1 MVTNDLNGNPF
12 QLGFVRPAQ
21 MMMFAKVV
29 CDPPLGQFTVIP
41 HHQKAVNFTVLIESS
56 RGFPEQP
63 WEVVLWHNGLEDR
76 EWDEVPLER
85 VSNRDDPMVIN
96 TEGRGRIY
104 RRYFSG
110 SLPRPSRI
118 IDPIDFTLKYRTSSW
133 EPWKWVKDQFFLPD
147 GKLHF
152 QPKEILD
159 ELDDY
164 IADPSYFFTVHSVPS
179 EVPET
184 NLWSLTAD
192 VSSAQGNISGYDEY
206 RVGLPMNFTRWYAAV
221 RIWSPWLAPR
231 HGWGKYTPMED
242 AILCSFLRHDGL
254 HLVLLAVSAVKDVT
268 AVFKTDS
275 VGNVIVTAKN
285 DSSAPGTVNVIASVG
300 KTFESANA
308 AIMYHARKL
317 IRGDEYMSGESKAEM
332 EAVID
337 NGVKAEWME
346 DWYDGLTYCTW
357 NGLGQDLTEAKI
369 LHALDIL
376 EQNKIQITNLIIDDN
391 WQSLDNPGGS
401 QFERGWMDFDAN
413 KEGFPQGLKHTVS
426 LIRERHKSI
435 QHIAVWHAMLGYWG
449 AISPDGN
456 IAQKY
461 QTRKVSA
468 RIGIPPR
475 SGILTVVDA
484 DDAQHIFLQGA
495 GIDAVKT
502 DAQFF
507 LDLLQDADDRQRFTK
522 AYQDAWSI
530 NNLRYFSS
538 KAISCMSQIPQILF
552 HSQMPTTKPR
562 LMVRNSDDFF
572 PEIPA
577 SHPWHVFCNAHNS
590 LFTQHLNILPDWDM
604 FQTSHPYSS
613 FHAAARCVSGGP
625 VYFTDEPGRHD
636 IGLINQMTA
645 RTPRGNLVTL
655 RPDVVGKTINAY
667 VGYDED
673 RMLKVGT
680 YVGGQ
685 GTGTGILG
693 VFNVSKVPLSEF
705 VSLSDFPGVMA
716 GEEYVVRAH
725 TTGEVSGVMKPYD
738 LMALASLELEVKS
751 WEILSSY
758 PVHAFTLRGSRGI
771 RRGATKVA
779 VIGLLGKMTGAA
791 AVVNSDMDI
800 EENGRL
806 RVFTSL
812 KALGVLGIYVSDL
825 EKRSIQDDFLVTI
838 LGKVIPFHAV
848 TSHASNRVL
857 EVDVERAWKEMD
869 LTSGWSNEVAV
880 EIFIR

>member
-1 MVTNDLNGNPF
+1 
-12 QLGFVRPAQ
+12 
-21 MMMFAKVV
+21 
-29 CDPPLGQFTVIP
+29 
-41 HHQKAVNFTVLIESS
+41 
-56 RGFPEQP
+56 
-63 WEVVLWHNGLEDR
+63 
-76 EWDEVPLER
+76 
-85 VSNRDDPMVIN
+85 MVIN

-376 EQNKIQITNLIIDDN
+376 EQNKIQSMCLN
-391 WQSLDNPGGS
+391 
-401 QFERGWMDFDAN
+401 
-413 KEGFPQGLKHTVS
+413 
-426 LIRERHKSI
+426 
-435 QHIAVWHAMLGYWG
+435 HIW
-449 AISPDGN
+449 
-456 IAQKY
+456 
-461 QTRKVSA
+461 R
-468 RIGIPPR
+468 
-475 SGILTVVDA
+475 
-484 DDAQHIFLQGA
+484 
-495 GIDAVKT
+495 
-502 DAQFF
+502 
-507 LDLLQDADDRQRFTK
+507 
-522 AYQDAWSI
+522 
-530 NNLRYFSS
+530 
-538 KAISCMSQIPQILF
+538 
-552 HSQMPTTKPR
+552 
-562 LMVRNSDDFF
+562 
-572 PEIPA
+572 
-577 SHPWHVFCNAHNS
+577 
-590 LFTQHLNILPDWDM
+590 
-604 FQTSHPYSS
+604 
-613 FHAAARCVSGGP
+613 
-625 VYFTDEPGRHD
+625 
-636 IGLINQMTA
+636 
-645 RTPRGNLVTL
+645 
-655 RPDVVGKTINAY
+655 
-667 VGYDED
+667 
-673 RMLKVGT
+673 
-680 YVGGQ
+680 
-685 GTGTGILG
+685 
-693 VFNVSKVPLSEF
+693 
-705 VSLSDFPGVMA
+705 
-716 GEEYVVRAH
+716 
-725 TTGEVSGVMKPYD
+725 
-738 LMALASLELEVKS
+738 
-751 WEILSSY
+751 
-758 PVHAFTLRGSRGI
+758 
-771 RRGATKVA
+771 
-779 VIGLLGKMTGAA
+779 
-791 AVVNSDMDI
+791 
-800 EENGRL
+800 
-806 RVFTSL
+806 
-812 KALGVLGIYVSDL
+812 
-825 EKRSIQDDFLVTI
+825 
-838 LGKVIPFHAV
+838 
-848 TSHASNRVL
+848 
-857 EVDVERAWKEMD
+857 
-869 LTSGWSNEVAV
+869 
-880 EIFIR
+880 